1 QSSQSS
7 QPIIVPSSDQPSQPI
22 IVPSSSQS
30 SHLIIA
36 PSSSQSSQLIM
47 LISQS
52 TPKPN
57 PHYTRTNF
65 TQLVTE
71 NETLKNE
78 IELLKAQF
86 TATKEE
92 LETYKSPGTTETLD
106 IPSGIR
112 QELDPS
118 PKKRKTLP
126 FAQLLTNNESWQKLK
141 EPNKEAEKKLEEAK
155 QKKELAAQK
164 KIEQQCNLEQKKEE
178 HERKKR
184 EREEHQSK
192 TQK

>member
-1 QSSQSS
+1 
-7 QPIIVPSSDQPSQPI
+7 
-22 IVPSSSQS
+22 
-30 SHLIIA
+30 
-36 PSSSQSSQLIM
+36 M
-47 LISQS
+47 LLSQS

-57 PHYTRTNF
+57 PYYTRTNF

-92 LETYKSPGTTETLD
+92 LETYKNPGTSSLHSVLRYNFLRAPQAMTLN
-106 IPSGIR
+106 IPSEIQ
-112 QELDPS
+112 QELDLS
-118 PKKRKTLP
+118 SKKRKTLP

-141 EPNKEAEKKLEEAK
+141 EANEEAEKKLEEAK
-155 QKKELAAQK
+155 QKKKLAVQK
-164 KIEQQCNLEQKKEE
+164 KIKRQHNLEQKKEE

-184 EREEHQSK
+184 EREERQSK
-192 TQK
+192 TQKKNERIPSYNKTH